1 MTILATMNR
10 HKIAALLG
18 AALAA
23 GWSFQSRAEVKENPY
38 QIIIDRNPF
47 GLRPVPPPP
56 PPPSN
61 EPPPPPPLGV
71 AMTGI
76 TTLLGPPK
84 VFLEFTDA
92 QTKKVER
99 PSALLEGDSFK
110 AITVVSID
118 PENNRVKIKN
128 GDAESWLDFEKNGV
142 KPGGGGAPAPVPHPG
157 FPGAP
162 GAKPATAGVPVPGG
176 GAAAFGDTSRGGLV
190 GGGAPATA
198 PATPY
203 TPGAV
208 SSTAGLPPRPLR
220 TDGRGLVND
229 GASTT
234 PAPAA
239 PNAAPAMTPEQA
251 QAMIEARRMQLQ
263 QAGDSRA
270 NILPTT
276 RLGQELKGLTPPK

>member
-47 GLRPVPPPP
+47 GLRPIPPPP

-84 VFLEFTDA
+84 VFLEFTDS
-92 QTKKVER
+92 QTKKVDR
-99 PSALLEGDSFK
+99 PSALLEGETFK

-142 KPGGGGAPAPVPHPG
+142 KPAGGGAPAPVPHPG

-162 GAKPATAGVPVPGG
+162 AAAAAAIPVPGA
-176 GAAAFGDTSRGGLV
+176 GAPAFPNAPRGALV
-190 GGGAPATA
+190 GGASAATAAPAT
-198 PATPY
+198 Y
-203 TPGAV
+203 NPGQVTSA
-208 SSTAGLPPRPLR
+208 AGLPTRPLR
-220 TDGRGLVND
+220 TDAAGAGLIGGQ
-229 GASTT
+229 GAPVAT
-234 PAPAA
+234 PAATPTT
-239 PNAAPAMTPEQA
+239 PAMTPEQA
-251 QAMIEARRMQLQ
+251 QAIIEARRMQLQ